1 MRKRGISDFGKV
13 QIDPWTA
20 GYHGAPEDDGR
31 RSVRGISSYRGDA
44 RSAYMRPIEGVV
56 AYVDLTAGKVFKLVD
71 TGVRPLPKNTDLN
84 SQPRHLLK
92 PLAISQPQG
101 ASFRLSG
108 HEVSWSN
115 WRFRYAVHPREGLV
129 LYTAGFDDHGKQRS
143 ILHRA
148 SLAEMVV
155 PYGDPDAAWYFRNV
169 FDTGEY
175 AFVGRSITPQEPGT
189 DAPLNAV
196 FQNAVFAGED
206 GKPYESPRA
215 VAIYERDGGLLW
227 RYTDL
232 STSKSESRRAR
243 ELVVSYIMTAGNY
256 EYGFNWVFHQD
267 GVLELELL
275 LTGIMSAK
283 GVDAGSHGSHGHLVA
298 ENVAA
303 VHHQHF
309 FNFRLDLDVDG
320 ASNSVAE
327 MNTAASPDRAAD
339 PFHKAI
345 VMTETIFR
353 SEREGVRSLDLAS
366 SRKWKVFNPGRRNAL
381 GDPAGYVLVPGE
393 NSVPYAA
400 PDSWIRR
407 RAGFLNAHLWVTR
420 YDPAETNAA
429 GTYIN
434 QSKGGEG
441 LPKWIAANRP
451 LMDQD
456 VVLWYTLGVTHIPRP
471 EDWPVMPVHHAGFKL
486 IPSGFFSRN
495 PAMD

>member
-1 MRKRGISDFGKV
+1 
-13 QIDPWTA
+13 
-20 GYHGAPEDDGR
+20 
-31 RSVRGISSYRGDA
+31 
-44 RSAYMRPIEGVV
+44 
-56 AYVDLTAGKVFKLVD
+56 
-71 TGVRPLPKNTDLN
+71 
-84 SQPRHLLK
+84 
-92 PLAISQPQG
+92 
-101 ASFRLSG
+101 
-108 HEVSWSN
+108 
-115 WRFRYAVHPREGLV
+115 
-129 LYTAGFDDHGKQRS
+129 LYTAGFDDHGKLRS

-232 STSKSESRRAR
+232 STAKSESRRAR

-471 EDWPVMPVHHAGFKL
+471 EDWPVMPVHRAGFRL
-486 IPSGFFSRN
+486 IPSGFLSRN